1 MGCIS
6 SETPPKYLNSPVQPS
21 SSGFITAQSGL
32 PINFIANG
40 NNLHAPGNTQRPNV
54 NGTPNVPGNIGP
66 GNLWFDTSMF
76 SSAAPDTWGTAS
88 RNGVL
93 DGPTYKNLDMTLA
106 KLLSFGRI
114 KGEVRADIFNV
125 LTTPHF
131 DRPSGNLDSPN
142 FGQITQT
149 VGTVV
154 QNALATTAGS
164 YRPSCDR

>member
-1 MGCIS
+1 M
-6 SETPPKYLNSPVQPS
+6 V
-21 SSGFITAQSGL
+21 
-32 PINFIANG
+32 
-40 NNLHAPGNTQRPNV
+40 
-54 NGTPNVPGNIGP
+54 GNIGP
-66 GNLWFDTSMF
+66 GNLWFDTSTF

-125 LTTPHF
+125 LNTPHF

-142 FGQITQT
+142 FGQITAVNDSNGGPPDQRSMRF
-149 VGTVV
+149 G
-154 QNALATTAGS
+154 L
-164 YRPSCDR
+164 RLMF